1 MCAHAFVRTSIS
13 MTLGG
18 IILGF
23 WELFIETLPGY
34 QSAVLATI
42 NITLLGIIIGTAIG
56 LIFALFKVSKFKILQ
71 ILADIYINII
81 RGTPLV
87 VQIFVLYFGLVQYVD
102 LGRYL
107 SGAIA
112 LGIHNGAYIAEIFRG
127 SIQSIDR
134 GQTEAARSLG
144 MNYYLAMRR
153 IVLPQALRRAIPPL
167 GNQFIIALKD
177 SSLVAFIGFQELF
190 NRAQRIQSST
200 GLAMES
206 YIIVGI
212 YYLLLVLVLSFFVN
226 RIERYLSK
234 SERGV
239 KNE

>member
-1 MCAHAFVRTSIS
+1 MS
-13 MTLGG
+13 
-18 IILGF
+18 F

-34 QSAVLATI
+34 QDAIMATVK
-42 NITLLGIIIGTAIG
+42 ITLLGIVIGIIIG
-56 LIFALFKVSKFKILQ
+56 LFFAFLKVSKYKVLQ
-71 ILADIYINII
+71 FIADIYINII

-87 VQIFVLYFGLVQYVD
+87 VQIFVLYFGLVHFVD
-102 LGRYL
+102 LGRFL
-107 SGAIA
+107 SGGIA
-112 LGIHNGAYIAEIFRG
+112 LGVHNGAYIAEIFRG

-134 GQTEAARSLG
+134 GQSEAARSLG
-144 MNYYLAMRR
+144 MNYSLAMRR

-190 NRAQRIQSST
+190 NRAQRIQSAT

-212 YYLLLVLVLSFFVN
+212 YYLILVLILSLIVN
-226 RIERYLSK
+226 RIERHLAR
-234 SERGV
+234 SERRIS
-239 KNE
+239 

>member
-1 MCAHAFVRTSIS
+1 MS
-13 MTLGG
+13 
-18 IILGF
+18 F
-23 WELFIETLPGY
+23 WDLFIDTLPGY
-34 QSAVLATI
+34 KDAIIATVQ
-42 NITLLGIIIGTAIG
+42 ITLLGIVIGIIIG
-56 LIFALFKVSKFKILQ
+56 LFFAFLKVSKFKLLQ
-71 ILADIYINII
+71 IIADIYINII

-87 VQIFVLYFGLVQYVD
+87 VQIFVLYFGLVQFVD
-102 LGRYL
+102 LGRFL
-107 SGAIA
+107 SGGIA

-134 GQTEAARSLG
+134 GQSEAARSLG
-144 MNYYLAMRR
+144 MSYSLAMRR

-190 NRAQRIQSST
+190 NRAQRIQSAT

-212 YYLLLVLVLSFFVN
+212 YYLILVLILSVIVN
-226 RIERYLSK
+226 RIERYLAK
-234 SERGV
+234 SERGIS
-239 KNE
+239 K

>member
-1 MCAHAFVRTSIS
+1 
-13 MTLGG
+13 MT
-18 IILGF
+18 F
-23 WELFIETLPGY
+23 WELFIETMPGY
-34 QSAVLATI
+34 KDAVLATVK
-42 NITLLGIIIGTAIG
+42 ITVLGLIIGLLIG
-56 LIFALFKVSKFKILQ
+56 LFFAFLKVSKLRLLNFI
-71 ILADIYINII
+71 ADIYITLI

-87 VQIFVLYFGLVQYVD
+87 VQIFILYFGLVQFVD
-102 LGRYL
+102 LGRFL
-107 SGAIA
+107 SGGIA

-144 MNYYLAMRR
+144 MSYPKTMRR

-177 SSLVAFIGFQELF
+177 SSLVAFIGFQDLF
-190 NRAQRIQSST
+190 NRAQRIQSAT

-212 YYLLLVLVLSFFVN
+212 YYLLLVLVLSIIVN

-234 SERGV
+234 SERSLT
-239 KNE
+239 

>member
-1 MCAHAFVRTSIS
+1 MS
-13 MTLGG
+13 
-18 IILGF
+18 F
-23 WELFIETLPGY
+23 WELFMETLPGY
-34 QSAVLATI
+34 QDAIWATI
-42 NITLLGIIIGTAIG
+42 KITLLGLLIGIIIG
-56 LIFALFKVSKFKILQ
+56 LLFAFLKVSKYKLLQ
-71 ILADIYINII
+71 IIADIYINII

-87 VQIFVLYFGLVQYVD
+87 VQIFVLYFGLVSFVD
-102 LGRYL
+102 LGRFL
-107 SGAIA
+107 SGGIA

-127 SIQSIDR
+127 SIQSIDK

-144 MNYYLAMRR
+144 MSYSLSMRR

-212 YYLLLVLVLSFFVN
+212 YYLILVLILSLILN
-226 RIERYLSK
+226 RVESYLSK
-234 SERGV
+234 SERGDRS
-239 KNE
+239 